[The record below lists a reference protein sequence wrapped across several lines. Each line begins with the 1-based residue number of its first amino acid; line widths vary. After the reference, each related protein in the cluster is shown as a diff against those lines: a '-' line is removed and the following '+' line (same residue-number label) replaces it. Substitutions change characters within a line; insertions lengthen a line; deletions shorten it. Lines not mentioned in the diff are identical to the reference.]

1 MPGPVFEDHERTEQ
15 QAAPAAT
22 APGLD
27 ELALELPRWDLL
39 PPAEFV
45 RRAPAAN

>member
-1 MPGPVFEDHERTEQ
+1 MPGPVFEDHGRTEQ
-15 QAAPAAT
+15 QAAPAAAT
-22 APGLD
+22 PDHD

-45 RRAPAAN
+45 RRAAAN